1 MAVAVPLVPA
11 AARAPTTTLVGTRA
25 PPTTTLVDMLPGFL
39 PKVVDL
45 LAVDS
50 DEDEHDVEED
60 AAAAPAAAALA
71 APGPVPSPVPAP
83 IPAPLPA
90 PVPSLDPAPTRVEL
104 PNTAVNV
111 PNMAPTRVE
120 LSLTQ
125 EMMMSEPAANALLPR
140 GPLRRLT
147 KLLQPTAAAQPPVAD
162 ERVARAVAA
171 AVKPNG
177 LSRLTARASRPPSK
191 DGSSSSRPAPR
202 GGSRLAASSGEHS
215 LMRDEIR
222 AHQRPSGPRG
232 GSRLAA
238 SFVVREA
245 SRGAVDGRERDVW
258 GSSDADAAADEAAGD
273 AAEAR
278 ELRQLEADE
287 RAHHANFI
295 DDGSPSEAPSSGA
308 RAMYLQS
315 LIQSGSN
322 SGSNGGSDSGSGES
336 GVPGAGAAPPRVLAH
351 RPTWRQA
358 GQMVVDT
365 PPEARGGGAAAGSAS
380 ASSNELDRSL
390 DDGFICGDDEIVYES
405 EEDENEDEDEDEDED
420 EEIAEGRLRSR
431 GRRRGRHMPRR
442 KLARTMALAD
452 EHDEDKDEDDE
463 EAMAAEEEAM
473 LQAVLEI
480 SKREHEISQQRQ
492 RENRPPPPNAP
503 PLPSAPPP
511 RPPTALPPP
520 QPAAPCAAPPAAAV
534 VAAAPPLTPTGA
546 AGAAGASSAVDSAH
560 DGAKRKLSKLSTKGR
575 LAR

>member
-1 MAVAVPLVPA
+1 
-11 AARAPTTTLVGTRA
+11 
-25 PPTTTLVDMLPGFL
+25 MLPGYL

-45 LAVDS
+45 LAVES

-104 PNTAVNV
+104 PNTAVNL

-162 ERVARAVAA
+162 ERVARAAA
-171 AVKPNG
+171 AAAKPNG

-202 GGSRLAASSGEHS
+202 GGSRLAAASGEHG

-405 EEDENEDEDEDEDED
+405 DEDENEDEDEDEDEIA
-420 EEIAEGRLRSR
+420 EIAEGRLRSR

-452 EHDEDKDEDDE
+452 EHDEDEHDKDEEEDDE

-511 RPPTALPPP
+511 RPPTAPPQLPPSAPPPP

-534 VAAAPPLTPTGA
+534 VAAAPLLTPTGA
-546 AGAAGASSAVDSAH
+546 AGAVDGAH

>member
-1 MAVAVPLVPA
+1 
-11 AARAPTTTLVGTRA
+11 
-25 PPTTTLVDMLPGFL
+25 
-39 PKVVDL
+39 
-45 LAVDS
+45 
-50 DEDEHDVEED
+50 
-60 AAAAPAAAALA
+60 
-71 APGPVPSPVPAP
+71 
-83 IPAPLPA
+83 
-90 PVPSLDPAPTRVEL
+90 
-104 PNTAVNV
+104 
-111 PNMAPTRVE
+111 
-120 LSLTQ
+120 
-125 EMMMSEPAANALLPR
+125 
-140 GPLRRLT
+140 
-147 KLLQPTAAAQPPVAD
+147 
-162 ERVARAVAA
+162 
-171 AVKPNG
+171 
-177 LSRLTARASRPPSK
+177 
-191 DGSSSSRPAPR
+191 
-202 GGSRLAASSGEHS
+202 
-215 LMRDEIR
+215 
-222 AHQRPSGPRG
+222 
-232 GSRLAA
+232 
-238 SFVVREA
+238 
-245 SRGAVDGRERDVW
+245 VDGRERDVW

-365 PPEARGGGAAAGSAS
+365 PPEARGGGAAVGSAS

-405 EEDENEDEDEDEDED
+405 DEDENEDEDEDEDEIA
-420 EEIAEGRLRSR
+420 EIAEGRLRSR

-480 SKREHEISQQRQ
+480 SKREHEISQHRQ
-492 RENRPPPPNAP
+492 RENRPPPPNVP